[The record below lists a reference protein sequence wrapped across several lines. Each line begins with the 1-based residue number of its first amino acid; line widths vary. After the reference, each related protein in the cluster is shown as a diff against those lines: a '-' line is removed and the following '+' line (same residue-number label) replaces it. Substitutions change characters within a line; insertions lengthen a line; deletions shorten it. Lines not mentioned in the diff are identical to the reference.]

1 MSSIEVAAKE
11 AVKVIKRAIGD
22 DKTEEEVSNYQGR
35 NYKHW
40 SYYLLVTGA
49 IVGAAT
55 AIIAAIIGITTL
67 IVAGAALFVC
77 NAIGA
82 YYIARF
88 DTYND
93 LEDLA
98 DILTKKVRQLADHV
112 LNFEKLNQREEE
124 LNDQHE
130 EFIEDD
136 KLLNDELIAIRRKF
150 QEAMEEEHEQHLD
163 ELEKL
168 AHENDKLCAKLAEL
182 EASHDSLETKYEQ
195 MLETFK
201 NFTLNTRKFSNK
213 NDAFIASVNKLAQVK
228 KEMRSVVDRM
238 QEIKRQRRSVS
249 HRVDLKQIVRDMEQ
263 LVQQLQDRP
272 LINVEEKQEYINN
285 IDLLI
290 DLLKLIAQSF
300 STKREHLVSGSR

>member
-150 QEAMEEEHEQHLD
+150 QEAMEGGHEQHLD
-163 ELEKL
+163 ELERL
-168 AHENDKLCAKLAEL
+168 TQQNDKLCTKLAAL
-182 EASHDSLETKYEQ
+182 EESHDSLETKYEQ

>member
-1 MSSIEVAAKE
+1 MNSIKVAAIE
-11 AVKVIKRAIGD
+11 AIGVAREALGD
-22 DKTEEEVSNYQGR
+22 DETEEEVSNYQGR

-55 AIIAAIIGITTL
+55 AIVAAIIGMTTL

-77 NAIGA
+77 NAVGA

-93 LEDLA
+93 LEDYA

-112 LNFEKLNQREEE
+112 INFEKLNQREEE

-130 EFIEDD
+130 ELIEDD

-150 QEAMEEEHEQHLD
+150 QEAMEGGHEQHLD
-163 ELEKL
+163 ELERL
-168 AHENDKLCAKLAEL
+168 TQQNDKLCTKLAAL
-182 EASHDSLETKYEQ
+182 EESHDSLETKYEQ

-201 NFTLNTRKFSNK
+201 NFTLNTREFSNK
-213 NDAFIASVNKLAQVK
+213 NDAFIASVNKLGQVK
-228 KEMRSVVDRM
+228 KEMQSVVDRL

-249 HRVDLKQIVRDMEQ
+249 HRVDPKQIVRDMEK
-263 LVQQLQDRP
+263 LVQQLKDRP
-272 LINVEEKQEYINN
+272 LFNEEEKQEYINN
-285 IDLLI
+285 IYLLI
-290 DLLKLIAQSF
+290 DRLTSIVQSF
-300 STKREHLVSGSR
+300 LTKREHLVPGSR